1 MGSQKI
7 TYYTNGDENFADVF
21 ITRNL
26 TFTCRVGGMK
36 NTGETVI
43 LLHGFPETSR
53 MWYDLIKVLSS
64 SNYRVVAP
72 DQRGYSQGA
81 RPLKVSDYK
90 VNKLTQDVVNLA
102 DAFKAN
108 RFHLIGH
115 DWGAAVGWALSSMC
129 KDRII
134 TYSALSVPHLDAF
147 SDAISN
153 DEIQKKKS
161 YYIKLFRIRFLPEL
175 YFKTL
180 NYYNLKTVWRSSN
193 KKEIK
198 IYLSVFSQ
206 KNALKAA
213 LHWYRATNLKSTRK
227 IGNIFVPVLMIY
239 GKRDIAIGEKAINE
253 TINYIKAP
261 YTVKKIN
268 SSHWL
273 VQDSFDL
280 VSSNI
285 LNHLESN
292 Q

>member
-1 MGSQKI
+1 MGNQKI
-7 TYYTNGDENFADVF
+7 TYFTKDDENFADVF
-21 ITRNL
+21 IKENL

-36 NTGETVI
+36 NSGDTVI

-53 MWYDLIKVLSS
+53 MWYQLIKVLSS
-64 SNYRVVAP
+64 NNYRVVAP
-72 DQRGYSQGA
+72 DQRGYSKGA
-81 RPLKVSDYK
+81 RPLKISDYK
-90 VNKLTQDVVNLA
+90 INKLTQDIVNLA

-115 DWGAAVGWALSSMC
+115 DWGAAVGWVLSSMC
-129 KDRII
+129 KDKII

-147 SDAISN
+147 SNAISN
-153 DEIQKKKS
+153 NKIQKKKS
-161 YYIKLFRIRFLPEL
+161 YYIKLFRIKFLPEL
-175 YFKTL
+175 YFKIL
-180 NYYNLKTVWRSSN
+180 NYYNLKTIWRSSN

-198 IYLSVFSQ
+198 SYLSVFSQ
-206 KNALKAA
+206 KNALTAT
-213 LHWYRATNLKSTRK
+213 LNWYRATNLKSTRK

-239 GKRDIAIGEKAINE
+239 GKRDIAIGEKAVDE
-253 TINYIKAP
+253 TINYIKAS

-285 LNHLESN
+285 LNHLEN
-292 Q
+292 K

>member
-1 MGSQKI
+1 MDNQKI
-7 TYYTNGDENFADVF
+7 TYFTKDDENFADVF
-21 ITRNL
+21 IKENL

-36 NTGETVI
+36 NSGDTVI

-53 MWYDLIKVLSS
+53 MWYQLIKVLSS
-64 SNYRVVAP
+64 NNYRVVAP

-81 RPLKVSDYK
+81 RPLKVNDYK
-90 VNKLTQDVVNLA
+90 INKLTQDVVNLA

-115 DWGAAVGWALSSMC
+115 DWGAAVGWVLSSMC
-129 KDRII
+129 KDKII

-153 DEIQKKKS
+153 NKIQKKKS
-161 YYIKLFRIRFLPEL
+161 YYIKLFRIKFLPEL
-175 YFKTL
+175 YFKIL
-180 NYYNLKTVWRSSN
+180 NYYNLKIIWRSSN

-198 IYLSVFSQ
+198 CYLSVFSQ
-206 KNALKAA
+206 KNALKTA
-213 LHWYRATNLKSTRK
+213 LNWYRATNLKSTRK

-239 GKRDIAIGEKAINE
+239 GKRDIAIGEKAVDE

-261 YTVKKIN
+261 YTLKKIN

-285 LNHLESN
+285 LNHLEN
-292 Q
+292 KQ

>member
-1 MGSQKI
+1 MGNQKI
-7 TYYTNGDENFADVF
+7 TYFTKDNENFADVF
-21 ITRNL
+21 IKENL

-36 NTGETVI
+36 NSGDTVI

-53 MWYDLIKVLSS
+53 MWYQLIKVLSS
-64 SNYRVVAP
+64 NNYRVVAP
-72 DQRGYSQGA
+72 DQRGYSKGA
-81 RPLKVSDYK
+81 RPLKISDYK
-90 VNKLTQDVVNLA
+90 INKLTQDIVNLA

-115 DWGAAVGWALSSMC
+115 DWGAAVGWVLSSMC
-129 KDRII
+129 KDKII

-153 DEIQKKKS
+153 NKIQKKKS
-161 YYIKLFRIRFLPEL
+161 YYIKLFRIKFLPEL
-175 YFKTL
+175 YFKIL
-180 NYYNLKTVWRSSN
+180 NYYNLKTIWRSSN

-198 IYLSVFSQ
+198 SYLSVFSQ
-206 KNALKAA
+206 KNALTAT
-213 LHWYRATNLKSTRK
+213 LNWYRATNLKSTRK
-227 IGNIFVPVLMIY
+227 IGNIFVPVLMIF
-239 GKRDIAIGEKAINE
+239 GKRDIAIGEKAVDE
-253 TINYIKAP
+253 TINYIKAS

-285 LNHLESN
+285 LNHLEN
-292 Q
+292 KQ